1 MMARQARKVII
12 VADSSKVGNRAFA
25 RICAPADIDVLVTDT
40 GIAAGDV
47 TVLQAAGVDV
57 VTA

>member
-12 VADSSKVGNRAFA
+12 VADSSKVGARAFA
-25 RICAPADIDVLVTDT
+25 RICGPADIDTLVTDT
-40 GIAAGDV
+40 GIAPEDV
-47 TVLQAAGVDV
+47 AVLQAAGVDV